1 MMKFPNLKN
10 PFHLAATLGG
20 IGLVPIAPGTVGSV
34 VAWLIFVYLS
44 HFISLINMII
54 LTISFCILSIWIC
67 NQASKNLENKDH
79 KSIVIDELV
88 GMWIALLPVLFLA
101 NSQFER
107 TVYALAAL
115 IFFRLFD
122 ILKPF
127 PISYFDKNYKN
138 GFGIVI
144 DDVISGLI
152 AIIPSY
158 IILILLSLI

>member
-1 MMKFPNLKN
+1 MKKFPNLKD
-10 PFHLAATLGG
+10 PFHFAATLGG
-20 IGLVPIAPGTVGSV
+20 IGMVPIAPGTFGSIT
-34 VAWLIFVYLS
+34 AWIIFVYLA
-44 HFISLINMII
+44 HFISMINMLI
-54 LTISFCILSIWIC
+54 LTILFFILSIWIC
-67 NQASKNLENKDH
+67 SEASKDLENKDH

-88 GMWIALLPVLFLA
+88 GMWIALLPVLIIA
-101 NSQFER
+101 NSQYER

-115 IFFRLFD
+115 ILFRFFD

-127 PISYFDKNYKN
+127 PISYFDRNYKN

-158 IILILLSLI
+158 LILILLS

>member
-1 MMKFPNLKN
+1 MKKFPNLKD
-10 PFHLAATLGG
+10 PFHFVATLGG
-20 IGLVPIAPGTVGSV
+20 IGMVPIAPGTFGSLT
-34 VAWLIFVYLS
+34 AWIIFVYLS
-44 HFISLINMII
+44 HFISIINMLI
-54 LTISFCILSIWIC
+54 LTILFFILSIWIC
-67 NQASKNLENKDH
+67 SEASKDLENKDH

-88 GMWIALLPVLFLA
+88 GMWIALLPVLVIA
-101 NSQFER
+101 NSQYER

-115 IFFRLFD
+115 ILFRFFD

-158 IILILLSLI
+158 LILILLS

>member
-1 MMKFPNLKN
+1 MNKFPNLKN
-10 PFHLAATLGG
+10 PFHLLATLGG
-20 IGLVPIAPGTVGSV
+20 IGMVPIAPGTFGSIA
-34 VAWLIFVYLS
+34 AWLIFVYLS
-44 HFISLINMII
+44 HFISMINMII
-54 LTISFCILSIWIC
+54 LTILLCILSIWIC

-79 KSIVIDELV
+79 KSIVIDEFV
-88 GMWIALLPVLFLA
+88 GIWVALLPVLFIA

>member
-1 MMKFPNLKN
+1 MNKCPNLKN
-10 PFHLAATLGG
+10 PFHLLATLGG
-20 IGLVPIAPGTVGSV
+20 IGMVPIAPGTFGSIT
-34 VAWLIFVYLS
+34 AWIIFVYLS
-44 HFISLINMII
+44 HFISMINMLI
-54 LTISFCILSIWIC
+54 LTILFFILSIWIC
-67 NQASKNLENKDH
+67 SEASKDLENKDH

-88 GMWIALLPVLFLA
+88 GMWIALLPVLIIA
-101 NSQFER
+101 NSQYER

-115 IFFRLFD
+115 IMFRFFD

-158 IILILLSLI
+158 LILILLS

>member
-1 MMKFPNLKN
+1 MKKFPNLKD
-10 PFHLAATLGG
+10 PFHFVATLGG
-20 IGLVPIAPGTVGSV
+20 IGMVPIAPGTFGSIT
-34 VAWLIFVYLS
+34 AWIIFVYLS
-44 HFISLINMII
+44 HFISMINMLI
-54 LTISFCILSIWIC
+54 LTILFFILSIWIC
-67 NQASKNLENKDH
+67 SEASKDLENKDH

-88 GMWIALLPVLFLA
+88 GMWIALLPVLVIA

-107 TVYALAAL
+107 IVYALAAL
-115 IFFRLFD
+115 ILFRFFD

-158 IILILLSLI
+158 LILILLS